1 MKLYF
6 FQRAEYDQQTQ
17 YTDYS
22 PSLSN
27 LNKLPA
33 VLVCDFLTD
42 ISYVKDLFR
51 FIWTK
56 MYSSR
61 TGCKA

>member
-1 MKLYF
+1 MIN
-6 FQRAEYDQQTQ
+6 RHNI
-17 YTDYS
+17 
-22 PSLSN
+22 PSN

-33 VLVCDFLTD
+33 VLVCDFLAD
-42 ISYVKDLFR
+42 ISYIKDLFR
-51 FIWTK
+51 FIWTE